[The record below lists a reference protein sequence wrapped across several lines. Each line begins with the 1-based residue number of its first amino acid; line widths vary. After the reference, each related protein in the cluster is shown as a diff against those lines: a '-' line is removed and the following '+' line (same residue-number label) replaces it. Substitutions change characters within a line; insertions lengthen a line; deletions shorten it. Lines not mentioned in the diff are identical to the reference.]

1 MEEIVII
8 DIETGGAAGP
18 LFEYEQSLVS
28 HHANTKDKKKQADQ
42 IRERSTKLVD
52 ESALSD
58 CAPVIIIGTVSQL
71 GTVIFASCKK
81 EEITLNVQN
90 MTILPCESERGI
102 LLCFSHF
109 LSIMTQ
115 PVNFIGHH
123 VETRGE
129 FKGFDLP
136 HIRFRYA
143 VNDIEMPESLH
154 PLRTKSVD
162 TMSLYWR
169 SSNTKDPFV
178 RLEVIGRKLGIISEL
193 FPLTG
198 RDVPGL
204 WERGEYQQCLLKNLY
219 DLRLTEQ
226 VYRRLSG
233 EV

>member
-1 MEEIVII
+1 METIVI

-42 IRERSTKLVD
+42 IRERSTKLVE

-58 CAPVIIIGTVSQL
+58 CAPVIILGTVSRF
-71 GTVIFASCKK
+71 GTIIFAGCKS
-81 EEITLNVQN
+81 EEITFNVQN
-90 MTILPCESERGI
+90 VTILPCSSEAVT

-109 LSIMTQ
+109 LSTLGK
-115 PVNFIGHH
+115 PLAFVGHH
-123 VETRGE
+123 IETRGQ

-136 HIRFRYA
+136 HLRFRFA
-143 VNDIEMPESLH
+143 ANDIRLPESLH
-154 PLRTKSVD
+154 PLRTSSID

-169 SSNTKDPFV
+169 SSHTKDPFV

-198 RDVPGL
+198 KDVPGL
-204 WERGEYQQCLLKNLY
+204 WERGEYQQCVLKNLY
-219 DLRLTEQ
+219 DLRLTDQ

>member
-1 MEEIVII
+1 MGKNNNIVIV

-42 IRERSTKLVD
+42 IRERSTKLVED
-52 ESALSD
+52 SALSD

-71 GTVIFASCKK
+71 GTVIFAATDDISF
-81 EEITLNVQN
+81 NMAN
-90 MTILPCESERGI
+90 MTILPCSSEAVM
-102 LLCFSHF
+102 LQCFSHF
-109 LSIMTQ
+109 LSTLTP
-115 PVNFIGHH
+115 PVTFVGHH
-123 VETRGE
+123 IETRGQ

-136 HIRFRYA
+136 HLRFRFA
-143 VNDIEMPESLH
+143 VNNIPLPESLH
-154 PLRTKSVD
+154 PLRTSSID

-169 SSNTKDPFV
+169 SSHTKDPFV

-226 VYRRLSG
+226 VYIRLG
-233 EV
+233 